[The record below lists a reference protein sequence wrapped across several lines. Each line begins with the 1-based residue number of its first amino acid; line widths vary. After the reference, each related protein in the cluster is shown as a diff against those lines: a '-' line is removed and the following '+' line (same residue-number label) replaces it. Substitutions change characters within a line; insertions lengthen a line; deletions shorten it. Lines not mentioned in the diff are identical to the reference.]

1 MRKLILLLLAL
12 LPALATALPRDA
24 QQKQTFRKQNP
35 CPSNGTIR
43 GACPGWQIDHSRA
56 LMNGGEDRPSN
67 MQWLATDA
75 HGAKT
80 LADRA
85 ACKKSVRCKHKR
97 LAKKRRD
104 R

>member
-1 MRKLILLLLAL
+1 MRALAL
-12 LPALATALPRDA
+12 LIALALATTATALPRDA
-24 QQKQTFRKQNP
+24 QQKQAFRKQNP
-35 CPSNGTIR
+35 CPVNGTIR
-43 GACPGWQIDHSRA
+43 GPCPGWQIDHRRA
-56 LMNGGEDRPSN
+56 LMNGGRDHPSN